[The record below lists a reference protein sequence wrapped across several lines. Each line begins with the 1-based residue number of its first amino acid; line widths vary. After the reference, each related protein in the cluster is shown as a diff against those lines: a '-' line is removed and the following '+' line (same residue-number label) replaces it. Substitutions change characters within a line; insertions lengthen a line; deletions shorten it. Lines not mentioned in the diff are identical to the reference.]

1 MYSWKEINQI
11 LGEDRVQNIKQKYGS
26 LGGRKV
32 YGIAK
37 SIAAAQHKVNV
48 FEVED
53 LMNQIQ
59 NAENKINPDLLTNTH
74 NKNRTAGFLRRGV
87 QRSSNILRRIISMSI
102 RQNGKDKTIE
112 GIINVFGGNYAKELE
127 RLALA
132 VIDTKGADAYNTN
145 TVFISRE
152 SGGGFAGRSRYRN
165 KIEELVAELEVQ
177 MPSIADVV

>member
-11 LGEDRVQNIKQKYGS
+11 LGEDRVERIKEKYKS

-32 YGIAK
+32 YGAAK
-37 SIAAAQHKVNV
+37 SIAASQHKVNV
-48 FEVED
+48 FEIED
-53 LMNQIQ
+53 LMSQIQ
-59 NAENKINPDLLTNTH
+59 NAENKINPNLLTNTR
-74 NKNRTAGFLRRGV
+74 NRNRTALILRRGV

-132 VIDTKGADAYNTN
+132 VIDTKGEDRYNTN
-145 TVFISRE
+145 SVFIKRDS
-152 SGGGFAGRSRYRN
+152 SGFVGRNKYGE

-177 MPSIADVV
+177 MPSIAAVV